1 MFAIAART
9 AARLHGRTAQTI
21 GAGIAATILMLT
33 SAAIG
38 EEVTAR
44 PQARTSFPGPSTTG
58 VPLDWKPATTY
69 TRTVRISKR
78 GAVLEDVRLVNAD
91 LIIGADDVTVRRV
104 EIQGGH
110 IVNETSGKCHN
121 GLLLE
126 DVSLVRAPGQTTTDA
141 DAPAVATGGYIARR
155 VKIDGL
161 PEGFRVGGRS
171 RGCAA
176 VRIEDSYVK
185 VTSPEMC
192 RDWHGDGIQ
201 GYDGA
206 ALTVR
211 NVTLHMVEIDT
222 CGGTAPFFY
231 PHSQGNESVE
241 IDGLLVQGGGAPF
254 RLGTPGSVLGL
265 RIVQGSWGYRP
276 IDVKCS
282 AIKEWDAQIVTIDAS
297 GQQATIVRT
306 QPCNTDGGS

>member
-1 MFAIAART
+1 MPAIGTRTARLCKNAART
-9 AARLHGRTAQTI
+9 M
-21 GAGIAATILMLT
+21 GAGMAAMVLTLT
-33 SAAIG
+33 SAASG
-38 EEVTAR
+38 EVPASQRAE
-44 PQARTSFPGPSTTG
+44 TSFPSPSTTG
-58 VPLDWKPATTY
+58 VPLGWKPAATY
-69 TRTVRISKR
+69 TKTLRISER

-91 LIIGADDVTVRRV
+91 LVINADDVTVRRV
-104 EIQGGH
+104 EVQGGR
-110 IVNETSGKCHN
+110 IFNDANGQCHN

-126 DVSLVRAPGQTTTDA
+126 DVSLIRAPGQVTNDA
-141 DAPAVATGGYIARR
+141 GAPAVGTGGYIARR
-155 VKIDGL
+155 VKIEGL
-161 PEGFRVGGRS
+161 PEGFRVGGRA
-171 RGCAA
+171 RGCTA
-176 VRIEDSYVK
+176 VRIEDSYVQ
-185 VTSPEMC
+185 VISPEQC

-201 GYDGA
+201 GYDGP

-211 NVTLHMVEIDT
+211 NVTLHMVETGT

-231 PHSQGNESVE
+231 PHSQGNVSVD

-282 AIKEWDAQIVTIDAS
+282 AISGWEAQIVTIDS
-297 GQQATIVRT
+297 SNQPTTVVRP

>member
-1 MFAIAART
+1 MLAIAART
-9 AARLHGRTAQTI
+9 AARLHGRTAPTI
-21 GAGIAATILMLT
+21 GAGLAATIFMLT

-38 EEVTAR
+38 QEVAAR
-44 PQARTSFPGPSTTG
+44 PQARTSFPGPLTTG
-58 VPLDWKPATTY
+58 VPVDWKPATTY
-69 TRTVRISKR
+69 TKTVRISKR

-91 LIIGADDVTVRRV
+91 LIIDADDVTVRRV

-110 IVNETSGKCHN
+110 ILNETHGKCHN

-126 DVSLVRAPGQTTTDA
+126 DVSLVRAPSQATTDA
-141 DAPAVATGGYIARR
+141 DAPGVATGGYIARR

-171 RGCAA
+171 RGCTA

-211 NVTLHMVEIDT
+211 NVALHMVEVGT

-276 IDVKCS
+276 IDVRCT
-282 AIKEWDAQIVTIDAS
+282 AVKEWDAQIVTIDAS
-297 GQQATIVRT
+297 GQDAMIVRT
-306 QPCNTDGGS
+306 QPCNTDGGN

>member
-1 MFAIAART
+1 MSAIGARATRRHSGAART
-9 AARLHGRTAQTI
+9 I
-21 GAGIAATILMLT
+21 GGVGIAAAVLMLA

-38 EEVTAR
+38 DEVPA
-44 PQARTSFPGPSTTG
+44 PQHARTSFPNASTTG
-58 VPLDWKPATTY
+58 VPPGWKPTTTY
-69 TRTVRISKR
+69 TKTLRISQP

-91 LIIGADDVTVRRV
+91 LLINADNVTVRRV

-110 IVNETSGKCHN
+110 ILNDANGKCHN
-121 GLLLE
+121 GLVLE

-141 DAPAVATGGYIARR
+141 DAPAVATGGYLARR
-155 VKIDGL
+155 VKIEDL

-171 RGCAA
+171 RGCTA

-185 VTSPEMC
+185 VTSPDLC

-206 ALTVR
+206 ALTIR
-211 NVTLHMVEIDT
+211 NVTLHMVEANT

-231 PHSQGNESVE
+231 PHSQGNESVD

-254 RLGTPGSVLGL
+254 RLGTPGTVLGL

-282 AIKEWDAQIVTIDAS
+282 ATRGWDAQIVTIDPS
-297 GQQATIVRT
+297 NQPATTVRV

>member
-1 MFAIAART
+1 MFATEACRAGPF
-9 AARLHGRTAQTI
+9 HGSNASTI
-21 GAGIAATILMLT
+21 GASIAVTILTLASAATGQEL
-33 SAAIG
+33 AADQH
-38 EEVTAR
+38 TQRA
-44 PQARTSFPGPSTTG
+44 FPGPTTTG
-58 VPLDWKPATTY
+58 VPLDWKPTT
-69 TRTVRISKR
+69 TFNRTIRISKR
-78 GAVLEDVRLVNAD
+78 GAVLEDVRLVKAD
-91 LIIGADDVTVRRV
+91 LIVDANDVTVRRV

-110 IVNETSGKCHN
+110 ILNEVNGKCHN

-126 DVSLVRAPGQTTTDA
+126 DVSLVRAPGQITTDA
-141 DAPAVATGGYIARR
+141 DAPAVATGGYTARR

-161 PEGFRVGGRS
+161 SEGFRVGGRS
-171 RGCAA
+171 RGCGA

-185 VTSPEMC
+185 VTSPEVC

-211 NVTLHMVEIDT
+211 NVTLHMVEVGM

-231 PHSQGNESVE
+231 PHSQGNESVD
-241 IDGLLVQGGGAPF
+241 IDGLLAQGGGAPF

-276 IDVKCS
+276 IDVRCS
-282 AIKEWDAQIVTIDAS
+282 AINVWDAEIVTVDAT
-297 GQQATIVRT
+297 GQKSTVVRR